1 MRRWL
6 AVLAVLLVPAVLPA
20 QEVKLPDGVQEIK
33 TAELKAKMDAGGKLA
48 VINSLSPLEFT
59 QTKIKGAVNLPYGHL
74 RDGEVKLPA
83 DKEMALVFYCLGPK

>member
-1 MRRWL
+1 MRQWFVAL
-6 AVLAVLLVPAVLPA
+6 AILLVPGVLQA

-33 TAELKAKMDAGGKLA
+33 TDELKAKMDAGGKLV

-83 DKEMALVFYCLGPK
+83 DKETALVFYCLGPK